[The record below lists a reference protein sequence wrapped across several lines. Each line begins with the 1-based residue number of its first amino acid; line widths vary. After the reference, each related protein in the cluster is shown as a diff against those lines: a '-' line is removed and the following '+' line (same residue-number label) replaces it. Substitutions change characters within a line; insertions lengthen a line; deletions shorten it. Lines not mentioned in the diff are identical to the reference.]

1 MGGTVCGRYCMW
13 PQLTSECKVVYC
25 LALGKKSGANV
36 QHCTPRQPSALKPAQ
51 FSNFRILLIDHC
63 ALCHSNTMPCSIN
76 TMECQ
81 LHIADSRCL
90 TSHRAILP
98 PWLNY
103 ISCLAT
109 EWSRTLHKCHL
120 FSPTCSNNYLI
131 WGGHPNWTY
140 AFNLWQPN
148 HWH

>member
-1 MGGTVCGRYCMW
+1 MSATSQQNALSYDLTENADCNQEVTLLIFLRMVSHYVSFLTDISSYE
-13 PQLTSECKVVYC
+13 PARQLTSECKVVYC

-36 QHCTPRQPSALKPAQ
+36 QHCIFGTKPAQ
-51 FSNFRILLIDHC
+51 FSNSRILLVDHC

-81 LHIADSRCL
+81 LRIAHSRCL

-98 PWLNY
+98 PWLDY

-109 EWSRTLHKCHL
+109 E
-120 FSPTCSNNYLI
+120 
-131 WGGHPNWTY
+131 
-140 AFNLWQPN
+140 
-148 HWH
+148 